1 MSNILNEMIAEKQD
15 QIILLLQAGKTGMS
29 AEQGKVIIK
38 LVEQTHADLNDIKQQ
53 LYKKDPFVDL
63 VNKRSDQ
70 LEHLIKEVTVT
81 HNHPTEKPSFF
92 VHHWLV
98 LTSIFL
104 LIVCILGWKFTY
116 KSLSELGP
124 GDWKYRYIKVS
135 NSHWIRGICV
145 HTDSL
150 YKFDP
155 ADFKDSV
162 LAREKRLSDE
172 RVLLPFAGEKRI
184 K

>member
-1 MSNILNEMIAEKQD
+1 LVTYLDNRTTSFALSTINYFLNS
-15 QIILLLQAGKTGMS
+15 T
-29 AEQGKVIIK
+29 
-38 LVEQTHADLNDIKQQ
+38 T
-53 LYKKDPFVDL
+53 
-63 VNKRSDQ
+63 R
-70 LEHLIKEVTVT
+70 
-81 HNHPTEKPSFF
+81 
-92 VHHWLV
+92 
-98 LTSIFL
+98 
-104 LIVCILGWKFTY
+104 Y